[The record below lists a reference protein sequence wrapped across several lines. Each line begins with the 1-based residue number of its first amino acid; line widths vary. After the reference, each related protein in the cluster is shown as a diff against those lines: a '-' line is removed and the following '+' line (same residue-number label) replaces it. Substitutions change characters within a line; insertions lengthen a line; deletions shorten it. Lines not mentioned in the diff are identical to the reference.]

1 MPGSLPVVSLYTSGE
16 ATAEFNRLTT
26 PLTLVAVL
34 ARELGVEHVNSITR
48 SFRGPSRRCSVA
60 G

>member
-16 ATAEFNRLTT
+16 VTAEFNRLTT

-34 ARELGVEHVNSITR
+34 ARELEVEHVNSITR
-48 SFRGPSRRCSVA
+48 SFRGPSRRCSV
-60 G
+60 GG